1 MLSNLALN
9 LYFFPFPVAMALKG
23 GKGPLM
29 VPTGQVCLKKKKKNF
44 LVGVQKLI
52 SVADTVYF
60 KA

>member
-29 VPTGQVCLKKKKKNF
+29 VPTGQVCLKKKKKKF
-44 LVGVQKLI
+44 FSWCAK
-52 SVADTVYF
+52 ADICS
-60 KA
+60 